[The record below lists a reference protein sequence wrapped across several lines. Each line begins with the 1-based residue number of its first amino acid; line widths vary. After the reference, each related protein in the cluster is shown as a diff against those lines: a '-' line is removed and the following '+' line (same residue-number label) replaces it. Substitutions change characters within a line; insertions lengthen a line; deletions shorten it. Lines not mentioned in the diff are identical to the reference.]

1 MEPRRLRVLLVEDDE
16 DDSLLT
22 GELLAEIPDVELSC
36 NWAPSYANGLE
47 RLAAGRF
54 DACLVDH
61 FLGAHTGVD
70 FVREAAALPD
80 PPPMILLTGA
90 ASREIDL
97 AAMAAGASDFLQ
109 KEGLTAALLDRS
121 IRYSIQKQQ
130 AASAALELVLERA
143 ARSAAEDANRAKDQF
158 LARLSHELRT
168 PLAPILA
175 VATLLEDEPQLSAA
189 GREQLVVLRRNAEQ
203 EARLIDDLLDITRIV
218 HGTFELKKE
227 QVEVAT
233 LLSEMVENAAGGT
246 PDRSPEVHLALAADD
261 HRVWGDAA
269 RLEQAFANL
278 LSNAVRC
285 TPSDGVITVRTS
297 KEPAWLAVEIADTG
311 CGFEPGD
318 APRLFEAFER
328 GAGAGTGGLGLGL
341 SIVRSIVAA
350 HGGHISALSEGLD
363 RGATFTVRLPR
374 VLMPEA
380 PPGEALSAVERQAT
394 VVSTARGEPA
404 LHLLLVE
411 DHEDTA
417 FATTALLRRLGHR
430 VTRAAGVRDA
440 RAAVVAGER
449 IDLVVSDLW
458 LGEESGLD
466 LMQELAREHGLRGIA
481 LSGLGGS
488 EAVERCREAG
498 FSRHLT
504 KPVSYEELASA
515 IREVAAGSPGLI
527 SFST

>member
-36 NWAPSYANGLE
+36 DWAPSYADGLE

-61 FLGAHTGVD
+61 FLGARTGVD
-70 FVREAAALPD
+70 FVREASTLAS

-175 VATLLEDEPQLSAA
+175 VATLLEDEPELSAA

-246 PDRSPEVHLALAADD
+246 PDRRPEVRLALAADD

-285 TPSDGVITVRTS
+285 TPPDGVITVRTG
-297 KEPAWLAVEIADTG
+297 KEAAWLAVEIADTG

-350 HGGHISALSEGLD
+350 HGGHVAALSEGRD

-380 PPGEALSAVERQAT
+380 PPAGAFEASERQAAG
-394 VVSTARGEPA
+394 TAAPGEPA

-417 FATTALLRRLGHR
+417 FATAALLRRLGHR
-430 VTRAAGVRDA
+430 VTRAAGVSDA
-440 RAAVVAGER
+440 RAAVVTGER

-466 LMQELAREHGLRGIA
+466 LMQELVREHGLRGIA